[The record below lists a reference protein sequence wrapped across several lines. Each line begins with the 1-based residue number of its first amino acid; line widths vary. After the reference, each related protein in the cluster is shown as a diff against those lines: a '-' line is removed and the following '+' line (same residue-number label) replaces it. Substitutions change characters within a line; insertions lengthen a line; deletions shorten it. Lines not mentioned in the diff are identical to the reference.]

1 MRTAPCGK
9 AGPRGPLRIAV
20 VTLAAAA
27 ALYAAS
33 GTYVVGPGER
43 GVVTRFGRLVAEDVA
58 PGVHYHVPWPFER
71 VVSPRVRVVEMA
83 AAVEPAGSGEGRR
96 GARRRIE
103 FLTGDRCLVESGVA
117 VEYEVTSPSS
127 VVLAAED
134 ATLLVRRA
142 AESALAGAVA
152 RATIEDVLGVGAAG
166 IEREATEQV
175 QAVLDACRAGI
186 RVEAVRLD
194 GPGLA
199 GLAAG
204 AEARA
209 LAAAGARAEMVR
221 DADGY
226 RARISGL
233 ARGEAG
239 ALAAGAE
246 AYRRRAT
253 STAEG
258 DAARFTALL
267 EEYRRAPSV
276 VRDRLYLETMETV
289 FGRVQ
294 KHVVGAGA
302 VPDSGGGSPP

>member
-1 MRTAPCGK
+1 M
-9 AGPRGPLRIAV
+9 RIAV
-20 VTLAAAA
+20 ITLVAVA

-33 GTYVVGPGER
+33 GTYVVDPGER
-43 GVVTRFGRLVAEDVA
+43 GVVTRFGRLVAGDVA
-58 PGVHYHVPWPFER
+58 PGVRYHAPWPFER
-71 VVSPRVRVVEMA
+71 SASPSVRVVETA
-83 AAVEPAGSGEGRR
+83 AAVESARDGERGRA
-96 GARRRIE
+96 ARRRVE

-117 VEYEVTSPSS
+117 IEYEVTSPAA
-127 VVLAAED
+127 VVLAAQD

-152 RATIEDVLGVGAAG
+152 RATIDDVLGAGVAG
-166 IEREATEQV
+166 IEREARGEV

-186 RVEAVRLD
+186 SVTAVRLD

-204 AEARA
+204 AQARA
-209 LAAAGARAEMVR
+209 RSAAGERQDMVR
-221 DADGY
+221 EAHGY
-226 RARISGL
+226 RERISGL

-258 DAARFTALL
+258 EAARFTALL
-267 EEYRRAPSV
+267 EEYRREPTL
-276 VRDRLYLETMETV
+276 VRDRLYIETMQDV
-289 FGRVQ
+289 LGSVR

-302 VPDSGGGSPP
+302 APDSGAAASRLTQPQSRG